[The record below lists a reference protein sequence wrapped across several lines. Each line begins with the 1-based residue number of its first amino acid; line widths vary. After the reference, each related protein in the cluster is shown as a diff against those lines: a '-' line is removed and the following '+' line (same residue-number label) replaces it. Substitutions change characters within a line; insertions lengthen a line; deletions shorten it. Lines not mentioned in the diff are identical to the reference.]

1 MTDAPRMTLA
11 QQALANF
18 LAAFV
23 VQLDAQERQRQAQLV
38 AQVLPAARG
47 ACPDVFLPVLDAAEA
62 MARLQASDGGPGDG
76 PGSPSWWQVETA
88 ARGALILF
96 FRHRGIAA
104 WRAHEQ
110 SQPTGAADAVA

>member
-1 MTDAPRMTLA
+1 MTLA

-23 VQLDAQERQRQAQLV
+23 VQLDAQERQRQAELV

-47 ACPDVFLPVLDAAEA
+47 ACPDVLLPVLDAAEA
-62 MARLQASDGGPGDG
+62 MARLQASDDR

>member
-1 MTDAPRMTLA
+1 MTEPARMTLP
-11 QQALANF
+11 QQALVNF

-23 VQLDAQERQRQAQLV
+23 IQLDAQDRQRQAELV

-47 ACPDVFLPVLDAAEA
+47 ACPDIFLPVLDAAEA
-62 MARLQASDGGPGDG
+62 LASLQAGDR
-76 PGSPSWWQVETA
+76 PGSPSWWQAETA
-88 ARGALILF
+88 ARGALIAF
-96 FRHRGIAA
+96 FRSRGIAA

>member
-1 MTDAPRMTLA
+1 MTDAPRMTLP

-23 VQLDAQERQRQAQLV
+23 VQLDAAERQAAAQLV
-38 AQVLPAARG
+38 AEVLPAARG
-47 ACPDVFLPVLDAAEA
+47 DCPAVFRPVLDAAEA
-62 MARLQASDGGPGDG
+62 LASLQAGDRPGNA
-76 PGSPSWWQVETA
+76 SWWQAETA

-104 WRAHEQ
+104 WRAHEAQ